1 MLYIGIFTD
10 AVLFFFYC
18 IICTAP
24 IVYIERAAYTA
35 LEEDM
40 QVELTVVRDGNHS
53 EVTVLLF
60 TTRSGTALG
69 IIMCLTVN

>member
-1 MLYIGIFTD
+1 M
-10 AVLFFFYC
+10 LFFFYC
-18 IICTAP
+18 ICTAP
-24 IVYIERAAYTA
+24 IVYIERTSYTV

-40 QVELTVVRDGNHS
+40 QVELTVVRYGNHS

>member
-1 MLYIGIFTD
+1 MLCYS
-10 AVLFFFYC
+10 LYYC
-18 IICTAP
+18 VCTAP
-24 IVYIERAAYTA
+24 IVYIERASYTA

-53 EVTVLLF
+53 EETVVLF

>member
-10 AVLFFFYC
+10 SVLFFFTVYVY
-18 IICTAP
+18 TAP

-40 QVELTVVRDGNHS
+40 QVELTVVRYGNSS
-53 EVTVLLF
+53 EVTVVLF

-69 IIMCLTVN
+69 IVVCLTVN